1 MIEKE
6 YYTLEELEDEFIGK
20 VGTPKRDQYETEIE
34 KIRIGEAIKQARIAH
49 NLSQEELG
57 ARLGVKKARI
67 SRIEHGVNLS
77 LDSIIRIF
85 KSIGVSAKLDLA
97 NIGSFVLC

>member
-20 VGTPKRDQYETEIE
+20 IGTKKRDQYETEIE

-57 ARLGVKKARI
+57 VRLGVQKSRI

>member
-1 MIEKE
+1 MESKE
-6 YYTLEELEDEFIGK
+6 FYSLEELEDEFIGK
-20 VGTPKRDQYETEIE
+20 VGTPKRDQYETKIE

-67 SRIEHGVNLS
+67 SRIEHGANLS

-85 KSIGVSAKLDLA
+85 KSIGISAKLELD
-97 NIGSFVLC
+97 NIGSFTLC